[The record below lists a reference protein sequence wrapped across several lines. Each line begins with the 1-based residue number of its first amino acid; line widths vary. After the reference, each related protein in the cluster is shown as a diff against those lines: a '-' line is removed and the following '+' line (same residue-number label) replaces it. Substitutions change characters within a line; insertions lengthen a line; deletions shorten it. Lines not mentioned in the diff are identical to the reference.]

1 MFFSDFFFLASSY
14 GVDMGQLWGEPYP
27 LGLFPTLDLMR
38 KGMKM
43 IDFPK
48 THLYIFPLE
57 SKTSGFRL
65 SLKNRPF
72 CHNYDTLCHE
82 KA

>member
-14 GVDMGQLWGEPYP
+14 GVDMGQLWGEPHP

-38 KGMKM
+38 KGIK
-43 IDFPK
+43 IINFPK
-48 THLYIFPLE
+48 THLYIFLLE

-65 SLKNRPF
+65 SLKNRLF
-72 CHNYDTLCHE
+72 CPQKDIYCPY
-82 KA
+82 